1 MNDDKKTGFLRWLF
15 TPPSEP
21 TSSGDAVAWWERRR
35 IPYNL
40 IVGAVA
46 IVAFIIYCVAITCTG
61 VLQPGEDIIEPLAL
75 IAAPIIAPIVINI
88 CYTAGWLLDA
98 PLRSFVPSLSPR
110 FTSRLFAAGFA
121 FSLFVVSLP
130 ALYWVGYLL
139 LQLLLVRPALRQAG
153 FYTLVLD
160 GVSVSYTR
168 FQQPKPK

>member
-61 VLQPGEDIIEPLAL
+61 TGALQPGEDIIEPLAL

-98 PLRSFVPSLSPR
+98 PLRAFVPSLSPQ

-121 FSLFVVSLP
+121 FSLFVVSFP
-130 ALYWVGYLL
+130 ALYWVAYLL
-139 LQLLLVRPALRQAG
+139 LQLLHVIH
-153 FYTLVLD
+153 
-160 GVSVSYTR
+160 
-168 FQQPKPK
+168 